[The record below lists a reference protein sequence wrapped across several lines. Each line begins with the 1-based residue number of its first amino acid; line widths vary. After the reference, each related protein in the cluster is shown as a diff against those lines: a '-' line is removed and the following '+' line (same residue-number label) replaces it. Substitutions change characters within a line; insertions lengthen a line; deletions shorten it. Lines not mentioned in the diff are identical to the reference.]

1 MTQKGYGG
9 VDIDFEYVLA
19 EDRIKYAEFVK
30 LVRQV
35 MNLFGYQ
42 VSVCLLYTSDIKQ
55 PDFRRESLSLFR
67 CGSVADETPGR

>member
-19 EDRIKYAEFVK
+19 EDRVKYAEFVK

-42 VSVCLLYTSDIKQ
+42 VSVALA
-55 PDFRRESLSLFR
+55 P
-67 CGSVADETPGR
+67 